1 MDDDLRRYRQAM
13 SRLRH
18 PFPGQGLGE
27 LPEDPD
33 TEHVPEALR
42 ELEGKAVTVSG
53 IDRNTGELVH
63 ERGSFT
69 TAPGIHGDLARRD
82 EDSTR

>member
-1 MDDDLRRYRQAM
+1 MDDDLERYREAM
-13 SRLRH
+13 HRLRG
-18 PFPGQGLGE
+18 PVPTFWNDE

-42 ELEGKAVTVSG
+42 ALDGKAVTVSG
-53 IDRNTGELVH
+53 VDRETGELVH

-69 TAPGIHGDLARRD
+69 TAPGLHGDLHWREQTGR
-82 EDSTR
+82 

>member
-1 MDDDLRRYRQAM
+1 MDDNLERYRAAM
-13 SRLRH
+13 RRLRH
-18 PFPGQGLGE
+18 PNPGQGLEE

-53 IDRNTGELVH
+53 IDRETGELVH
-63 ERGSFT
+63 ERGTLS
-69 TAPGIHGDLARRD
+69 TAPGIHGDLARR
-82 EDSTR
+82 EQA

>member
-1 MDDDLRRYRQAM
+1 MDDDLDRYREAM
-13 SRLRH
+13 RRLRH
-18 PFPGQGLGE
+18 PSPDQGLEE

-53 IDRNTGELVH
+53 IDHNTGELVH
-63 ERGSFT
+63 ERGSFI
-69 TAPGIHGDLARRD
+69 TAPGLHGDLARR
-82 EDSTR
+82 EQA